1 MNVLVFNCGSSS
13 LTFKVYEQGR
23 SEIFLVVLSGK
34 AHRVG
39 VKGSESSFVEYNYQ
53 GNINKHVVNIPDH
66 RKAAN
71 LVLNFVS
78 DNKIKIDCIGH
89 RFVHGGQYFRKT
101 SLLGR
106 EELKKLEA
114 CIPLAPIHN
123 PISLAVIDES
133 KTFYPGLSQYV
144 TFDSAFHST
153 IPEYAYTYALPKN
166 IINKFGFRKYG
177 FHGLSYSYV
186 SKEAAYY
193 LDVPKEKLK
202 IVACHLGTGGSSV
215 AAIKNGKSI
224 DTSMGYS
231 PLPGL
236 IMSTRAGDVD
246 PMLSIYLMAIYGY
259 KSDEIMDL
267 FNKKSGL
274 LGVSGFSSDIRDI
287 IKDFGEKETA
297 QLAFD
302 MKQLKA
308 DAVKIDFEYPFFIEK
323 LTPKVKEK
331 CLVKYNCV
339 YSVKIN
345 AIDEKPKIYFKI
357 NVPVITT
364 YPVSE
369 AEKQKGLFGQLSII
383 ALEMECKEDVYPED
397 VIEMVDKHALAP
409 VYSFLTKEDQD
420 LIIDKIHSVEKSSVV
435 TMDEIKDE
443 LAHNRNIEWYSVVCS
458 NFGMLHSY
466 STLIGTEKSMWI
478 PFTSYE

>member
-13 LTFKVYEQGR
+13 LTFKVYEQGS

-39 VKGSESSFVEYNYQ
+39 VKGSESSFVEYNYR
-53 GNINKHVVNIPDH
+53 GNISKDVVNIPNH

-71 LVLNFVS
+71 LVLKFVKE
-78 DNKIKIDCIGH
+78 NNIEIDCIGH
-89 RFVHGGQYFRKT
+89 RFVHGGQYFQKT
-101 SLLGR
+101 SMLGK

-133 KTFYPGLSQYV
+133 TAFYPDLPQYV

-153 IPEYAYTYALPKN
+153 IPEHAFTYALPKN

-186 SKEAAYY
+186 SKEVSYY
-193 LDVPKEKLK
+193 LGVSKEKLK
-202 IVACHLGTGGSSV
+202 IIACHLGTGGSSV
-215 AAIKNGKSI
+215 VAIKNGKSI

-236 IMSTRAGDVD
+236 MMSTRSGDVD
-246 PMLSIYLMAIYGY
+246 PMLSIYLMAMYAY

-287 IKDFGEKETA
+287 IKDFGEKENA

-302 MKQLKA
+302 MYVHRLKKYIGSYVMSLGGL
-308 DAVKIDFEYPFFIEK
+308 DALIFTDDIGVKNWLLREK
-323 LTPKVKEK
+323 VCENMQWCGISLNKETNKNANIQELTLISAENSKTKV
-331 CLVKYNCV
+331 V
-339 YSVKIN
+339 SIPT
-345 AIDEKPKIYFKI
+345 DE
-357 NVPVITT
+357 
-364 YPVSE
+364 
-369 AEKQKGLFGQLSII
+369 
-383 ALEMECKEDVYPED
+383 
-397 VIEMVDKHALAP
+397 
-409 VYSFLTKEDQD
+409 
-420 LIIDKIHSVEKSSVV
+420 EKSILH
-435 TMDEIKDE
+435 EGIK
-443 LAHNRNIEWYSVVCS
+443 LMKGRV
-458 NFGMLHSY
+458 
-466 STLIGTEKSMWI
+466 K
-478 PFTSYE
+478 